1 MTKTK
6 ILVVDD
12 ESAVT
17 RMVQRALERTE
28 RFEVRMVNQGSLALN
43 SAREFQPDL
52 VFLDVMMP
60 GIQGD
65 EIAHAMKKDPVLRD
79 TPCIFLTAMVTREE
93 TAATGGRI
101 GGQLYLAKPVKA
113 QALLDMIE
121 SVLGQ

>member
-28 RFEVRMVNQGSLALN
+28 RFKVRMVNQGSLALN